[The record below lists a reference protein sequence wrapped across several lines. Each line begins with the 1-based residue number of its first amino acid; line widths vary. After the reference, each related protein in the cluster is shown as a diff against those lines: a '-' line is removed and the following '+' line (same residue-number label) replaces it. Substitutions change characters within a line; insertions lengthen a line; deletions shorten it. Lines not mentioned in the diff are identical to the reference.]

1 MLSAGYAKC
10 EPAVVAML
18 RDLFGKQMEYQRRD
32 GEGFFDA
39 AQNARLVASA
49 ERYYRVMYYGA
60 AESWNL
66 RDRHMFETFEQLLA
80 WRGAGSKAIVW
91 AHNSHVGNAAA
102 TDMGA
107 VRDEI
112 NIGQLCRERFGQEA
126 ALIGFGTDRGTVWA
140 QLPYRR

>member
-66 RDRHMFETFEQLLA
+66 RDHHMFETFEQLLA

-102 TDMGA
+102 TD
-107 VRDEI
+107 
-112 NIGQLCRERFGQEA
+112 
-126 ALIGFGTDRGTVWA
+126 TWA
-140 QLPYRR
+140 RCATRSTSASCVASVSGRKRR